1 MFCTFCG
8 NNIPDGS
15 QFCPIC
21 GASFTNNQEWG
32 PLPTNQSFDPMTP
45 QSFSPDQSFD
55 PMPPQP
61 PQKNSGRGL
70 VAAAV
75 IMCVVALVAVVG
87 VAAAVTNGFGLL
99 APETSDSAVTT
110 GDSSDEAER
119 DDERDDEKD
128 DRAEREEPEKTEK
141 TEKPDD
147 SSPDQKGSA
156 TKPSTIAVSL
166 NDPEDFL
173 DINVALSNFTELAFD
188 ESAQSGVDSDKAF
201 TRDTTDFVRI
211 MTFYYDH
218 VTKNGAKSYGLETL
232 SSDDPLADNYF
243 NRIPL
248 ESARSFIE
256 ERLGI
261 TLSNDQMTFDLNGAD
276 SGVVDSYR
284 VRTLGDWLYFGI
296 YDGSAEPSLGIANAT
311 SLTDLGN
318 NRYRVTFDVY
328 LPGSASGKNIMVTDV
343 ERSWYGL
350 SGGELEAVSGADGVD
365 RSGSAI
371 LEVHAGD
378 GWSRFSLVE
387 MDVSTPA

>member
-128 DRAEREEPEKTEK
+128 DRAEREEPEKA
-141 TEKPDD
+141 EKPDD
-147 SSPDQKGSA
+147 SSPDQESSA

>member
-8 NNIPDGS
+8 NNIPDDS

-32 PLPTNQSFDPMTP
+32 PLPTNQSFDPM
-45 QSFSPDQSFD
+45 
-55 PMPPQP
+55 PPQP
-61 PQKNSGRGL
+61 PQKNSGRGI

-119 DDERDDEKD
+119 EDERDDEKD

-141 TEKPDD
+141 PDD
-147 SSPDQKGSA
+147 SSSDQEGSA

-318 NRYRVTFDVY
+318 NRYRITYDVY

-387 MDVSTPA
+387 MDISTPA

>member
-21 GASFTNNQEWG
+21 GASFTSGQEWG
-32 PLPTNQSFDPMTP
+32 PLPTNQSFDPTTP

-99 APETSDSAVTT
+99 APETPDSAVTT
-110 GDSSDEAER
+110 GDSSDEAE
-119 DDERDDEKD
+119 DEAERDDEKD
-128 DRAEREEPEKTEK
+128 DRAEREEPEKTE
-141 TEKPDD
+141 EPGD
-147 SSPDQKGSA
+147 SSPDQEGSA

-211 MTFYYDH
+211 MSFYYDH
-218 VTKNGAKSYGLETL
+218 VTKNGANAYGLESL
-232 SSDDPLADNYF
+232 SADDPLADNYF
-243 NRIPL
+243 NRISL

-276 SGVVDSYR
+276 SGVVDSFR
-284 VRTLGDWLYFGI
+284 ARTLGDWLYFGI

-311 SLTDLGN
+311 SITDLGN
-318 NRYRVTFDVY
+318 NRYRVTYDVY

-350 SGGELEAVSGADGVD
+350 SGSELEAVAGADWVD

-378 GWSRFSLVE
+378 EWSRFSLVE

>member
-21 GASFTNNQEWG
+21 GASFTSGQEWG

-99 APETSDSAVTT
+99 APETPESAVTT

-119 DDERDDEKD
+119 EDERDDEKD
-128 DRAEREEPEKTEK
+128 DRAEREEPEKTE
-141 TEKPDD
+141 EPDD
-147 SSPDQKGSA
+147 SSPDQEGSA

-201 TRDTTDFVRI
+201 TRDTTDFVRV
-211 MTFYYDH
+211 MSFYYDH
-218 VTKNGAKSYGLETL
+218 VTKNGANAYGLESL
-232 SSDDPLADNYF
+232 SADDPLADNYF
-243 NRIPL
+243 NRISL

-256 ERLGI
+256 ERLGL

-276 SGVVDSYR
+276 SGVVDSFR
-284 VRTLGDWLYFGI
+284 ARTLGDWLYFGI

-318 NRYRVTFDVY
+318 NRYRVTYDVY

-350 SGGELEAVSGADGVD
+350 SGDELEAVAGADGVD